1 MHEYARTFLLASF
14 ILFRLYIPLLLGPSL
29 PPCTPCSTSIR
40 NSHNFT
46 HEVISQ
52 HPHTLTGTHI
62 DIQRHRHLQLLLNFH
77 TNFSIRQT
85 RSGKRTKKH
94 RTETKEK
101 SATTKKSIPYMR
113 QQRRGVGLGLGLGTV
128 GSTGLSTLC
137 HRKRTLMCEK
147 NTSGR
152 LEQQL
157 EILCCPWPASCLS
170 VWLASLSV
178 RPSVC
183 LLAQF
188 ECAGAY
194 IIPVDRTI
202 LLSAQSQH
210 NSRSRSSS
218 SSSRVTVRAL
228 QFADRVK
235 RRKRGGEGR

>member
-1 MHEYARTFLLASF
+1 MAGE
-14 ILFRLYIPLLLGPSL
+14 
-29 PPCTPCSTSIR
+29 
-40 NSHNFT
+40 
-46 HEVISQ
+46 
-52 HPHTLTGTHI
+52 
-62 DIQRHRHLQLLLNFH
+62 
-77 TNFSIRQT
+77 
-85 RSGKRTKKH
+85 
-94 RTETKEK
+94 
-101 SATTKKSIPYMR
+101 
-113 QQRRGVGLGLGLGTV
+113 GLGLGLGTV

-157 EILCCPWPASCLS
+157 EILCCPWPAPCLS
-170 VWLASLSV
+170 LCLAVWLASL
-178 RPSVC
+178 SVC

-210 NSRSRSSS
+210 NSRSRSSTAS
-218 SSSRVTVRAL
+218 AL

-235 RRKRGGEGR
+235 RGEWVGERSEEVAWIGSRSRLLSRICARFIPC